1 MPQNAMELCSILVDE
16 IYGELTSQ
24 IYSVL
29 HRRGRLPIP
38 LIAKYTY
45 LGQRQVRHG
54 LVVLVQQNL
63 VFHNLDEETGL
74 TYYEANHIAAYALIR
89 SGKFLEAVES
99 RYGAVA
105 RDVVQNLLLLGHT
118 KISQLEG
125 AYEMRNKQ
133 QILKNHDHTSTTEN
147 GEIKGQRNYKEEYIS
162 TPGQFHST
170 ILKLLQVGVLEEV
183 SEHMFRSP
191 SDTYNRIEKEILRLY
206 FGGSTKGN
214 KQKEELKHKVRARLQ
229 SLRCDTQKWQIGVK
243 RKPTNGEFTN
253 GVNCMNK
260 RRKLANGD
268 TNHNNENNYEDDGTR
283 LDPELIVRVNFEKCT
298 VFLRSQ
304 KLVVTVNDRIGKT
317 TSLIYKEALRILEGK
332 IPRCQTIPH
341 IDGIV
346 EDEETPVFTT
356 SELVAAIGNQ
366 FNPSNG
372 IAGISDDGKTIRKS
386 EKTPRSRTHSK
397 KAEFDQNSSSDDN
410 ESEGMNSESNHGYD
424 MNLGL
429 NNSYNDPRKFKS
441 YLVMIKS
448 LRSDILGG
456 SEKNIQHIKD
466 HLMLLAAD
474 EYKFLRKCGNA
485 GMGEWTVNFKEI
497 VSHMREEEL
506 DTVLL
511 EAYGSSG
518 HRLVRILRKIG
529 KLDEKQLPNIA
540 LMKQKDVRTKLAELQ
555 MAGIVDIQEVPKD
568 ASRSIYRT
576 IYLWYFDSK
585 RTSEIFIE
593 NIYKILS
600 QVLQRLNAEREKD
613 EEVLKLIQRSD
624 VRDQNPEEYLDKD
637 QLSQLASYQD
647 REEVLMT
654 QISRLDELVGI
665 FRDY

>member
-1 MPQNAMELCSILVDE
+1 SKNAMELCSILVDE

-29 HRRGRLPIP
+29 HRRGRLSIP

-63 VFHNLDEETGL
+63 VFHNLDEDTGL

-89 SGKFLEAVES
+89 SGKLLEAVDS

-133 QILKNHDHTSTTEN
+133 QILKNHDLTSNLEN
-147 GEIKGQRNYKEEYIS
+147 GEIKGQSNYNEEYIS

-191 SDTYNRIEKEILRLY
+191 SDTYNRIEKETLQLY

-229 SLRCDTQKWQIGVK
+229 SLRSDTQKWQIIDK
-243 RKPTNGEFTN
+243 RKPTNGQFSN
-253 GVNCMNK
+253 GVNRMNK
-260 RRKLANGD
+260 RRKLTNGD
-268 TNHNNENNYEDDGTR
+268 VNHIDENNYEDDGTR
-283 LDPELIVRVNFEKCT
+283 LDPELIVRVNYEKCT

-332 IPRCQTIPH
+332 IPRCQAIPN
-341 IDGIV
+341 IDGIM
-346 EDEETPVFTT
+346 EDEDTPVFTT
-356 SELVAAIGNQ
+356 SELIAAIGNQ

-372 IAGISDDGKTIRKS
+372 IAGIINDGKTLRIS
-386 EKTPRSRTHSK
+386 EKAPRSRTHSHK
-397 KAEFDQNSSSDDN
+397 VEQDHYPTSDEN
-410 ESEGMNSESNHGYD
+410 ESEGMNSESTHGYD
-424 MNLGL
+424 MNLSL
-429 NNSYNDPRKFKS
+429 SHSYNDT
-441 YLVMIKS
+441 
-448 LRSDILGG
+448 GG
-456 SEKNIQHIKD
+456 PEKNVQHVKD

-474 EYKFLRKCGNA
+474 EFKFLRKCGNA
-485 GMGEWTVNFKEI
+485 GMGEWTVNFREI
-497 VSHMREEEL
+497 ISHMREEEL

-511 EAYGSSG
+511 ETYGSSG
-518 HRLVRILRKIG
+518 HRLVRILRKTG

-568 ASRSIYRT
+568 ASRSVYRT

-585 RTSEIFIE
+585 RVSEIFIE
-593 NIYKILS
+593 NIYKIIS
-600 QVLQRLNAEREKD
+600 RVLQRLNSEREKD

-637 QLSQLASYQD
+637 QLSQLASFQD
-647 REEVLMT
+647 REEALMT
-654 QISRLDELVGI
+654 QISRLDEL
-665 FRDY
+665 